1 MKQTLEK
8 FQNIFLEG
16 LEKLENEKIEE
27 AIKKF
32 KEGSEVFSEILDKT
46 EEKKDISEDLEKFFE
61 SEAWKETL
69 QKYVSLYLDT
79 SNVATL
85 KSELDALTWNFNELK
100 KEKEEDDALISKTF
114 DEVLEVLEKMWAET
128 VSKID

>member
-16 LEKLENEKIEE
+16 LEKLENEKIDE

-46 EEKKDISEDLEKFFE
+46 EEKTDISENLEKFFE

-85 KSELDALTWNFNELK
+85 KSELDVLTWNFNELK
-100 KEKEEDDALISKTF
+100 KEKEKDDKLISKTF
-114 DEVLEVLEKMWAET
+114 DEVLEALEKMWAET